1 MENQNTM
8 TDEQYEELQDQL
20 WELVREYSLSG
31 ILSDIEYPE
40 SWTEEDIEEFEDTYE
55 VVDCDPNVED
65 MTCIVRVESDKFSA
79 TAELVVEGDDYY
91 WNITEQGE
99 CS

>member
-65 MTCIVRVESDKFSA
+65 MTCIVRVDSDKFSA

>member
-1 MENQNTM
+1 MENQITM

-20 WELVREYSLSG
+20 WELGREYSLSG

>member
-20 WELVREYSLSG
+20 WELGREYSLSG

-55 VVDCDPNVED
+55 VVDCDQNVED
-65 MTCIVRVESDKFSA
+65 MTCIVRVESYKFSA

-99 CS
+99 C

>member
-1 MENQNTM
+1 MKNQNTM
-8 TDEQYEELQDQL
+8 TDEQYDELQDQL
-20 WELVREYSLSG
+20 WELGRDYSLSG

-65 MTCIVRVESDKFSA
+65 MTCIVRVESDTFYA
-79 TAELVVEGDDYY
+79 TAELVVEGNNYY

-99 CS
+99 C